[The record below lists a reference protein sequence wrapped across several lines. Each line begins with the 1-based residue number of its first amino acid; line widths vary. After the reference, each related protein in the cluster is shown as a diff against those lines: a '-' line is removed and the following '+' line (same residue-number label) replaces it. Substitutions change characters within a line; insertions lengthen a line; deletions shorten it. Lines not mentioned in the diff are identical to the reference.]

1 LCFALWPAGPGLGG
15 TALTIE
21 VRLFATLREYLP
33 ASDGRTSAQVDV
45 PARASV
51 ADVLAKLGIPVAMAS
66 LILVDGRHESDKRR
80 KLDDGCVLSVWPHI
94 GGG

>member
-1 LCFALWPAGPGLGG
+1 M
-15 TALTIE
+15 TIE

-51 ADVLAKLGIPVAMAS
+51 ADVLTKLGIPVAMAS